1 MVIGTNVDETVGVL
15 QFALN
20 SRNVPMGTGSGER
33 VRSADPAHD
42 AEFIALR
49 GRSVLSNMF
58 PVEITLD
65 LASVLFPG
73 SAFAA
78 AHGGERRYSSVE
90 HAFQAAKGY
99 LLLEAGEHRVLDA
112 LRAFEAS
119 TEPAQALKKLGGK
132 KGPFAMD
139 ELLAAEWDAASYRVM
154 EAACA
159 AKAARSAEFRRALA
173 LTGNRVL
180 VHQVRGIIDV
190 RLSHILHA
198 LRGCETRDSFV
209 CDSKK

>member
-1 MVIGTNVDETVGVL
+1 MTDSADVDETRGVL

-33 VRSADPAHD
+33 VRSADPADD
-42 AEFIALR
+42 AEFMALR

-58 PVEITLD
+58 PVEITVD

-99 LLLEAGEHRVLDA
+99 LLLEAHGEQRVLDA

-119 TEPAQALKKLGGK
+119 TAQAQALKKLGGK
-132 KGPFAMD
+132 QGPFAMD
-139 ELLAAEWDAASYRVM
+139 ARIAAEWDAASYRVM

-159 AKAARSAEFRRALA
+159 AKAACSAEFRRALA

-190 RLSHILHA
+190 RLSRILHA
-198 LRGCETRDSFV
+198 LRACL
-209 CDSKK
+209 